1 MSGGFD
7 DELVLSLGASMREGN
22 GETRSITWQL
32 TTAQHSPPFGQSSWS
47 PLGQCVSTLQF
58 SSASKYELPQNLMFL
73 ESP

>member
-1 MSGGFD
+1 MSGGFGG
-7 DELVLSLGASMREGN
+7 ELVLSLGASMREGN

-32 TTAQHSPPFGQSSWS
+32 TTAQHSPPFGQSCL
-47 PLGQCVSTLQF
+47 LGQCVSTLQF